1 MNVYA
6 SVEAQDR
13 KRDIFFC
20 FRVDNVG
27 VISDNTVRIRVAA
40 NGQVTWSPADIF
52 TTSCVTDVTY
62 YPFDTQTCDIIVTS
76 WGYTKAE
83 MQFQVD
89 RYVPLGVSNYQENGE
104 WKYIGYT
111 VTNGVEQREAV
122 QFFQIIYSLTFERR
136 SEFHI
141 MNSIAPMVCISLL
154 ACFVFK
160 LSADAGE
167 KVGFSLTILLTSAVY
182 LTLVSD
188 SIPTT
193 SLTTPYLSKYYAK
206 SKLPVEQLCTF

>member
-1 MNVYA
+1 M
-6 SVEAQDR
+6 
-13 KRDIFFC
+13 
-20 FRVDNVG
+20 
-27 VISDNTVRIRVAA
+27 AA

-52 TTSCVTDVTY
+52 TTSCVTDITY

-89 RYVPLGVSNYQENGE
+89 RYVPLGMSNYQENGE

-193 SLTTPYLSKYYAK
+193 SLTTPYLSKYYTK